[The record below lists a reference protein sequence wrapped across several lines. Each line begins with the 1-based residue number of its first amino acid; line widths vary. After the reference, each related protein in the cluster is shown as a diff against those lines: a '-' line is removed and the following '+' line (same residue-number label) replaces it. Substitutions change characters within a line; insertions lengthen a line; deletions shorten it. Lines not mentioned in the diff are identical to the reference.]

1 MDCQVNEKSSREW
14 FPRVS
19 LQGQNQDF
27 SWKKALT
34 PVNQSVLDF
43 MGFSEI
49 LENSVAAPSQ
59 RESCISSWNVLV
71 SHKTRIPCITGRFT
85 GREGRAPFSQSTFYR
100 LPRKVREGNVFRSI
114 CHSVHKEESLSSG
127 QRPPWTETP
136 LKLTSSGS
144 HCSGW
149 YTSY

>member
-1 MDCQVNEKSSREW
+1 MNGVSIMDCQVNEKSSREW

-43 MGFSEI
+43 MDFRKFWKIVLPPLRKG
-49 LENSVAAPSQ
+49 N
-59 RESCISSWNVLV
+59 LV
-71 SHKTRIPCITGRFT
+71 S
-85 GREGRAPFSQSTFYR
+85 APFSQSNFYR

-114 CHSVHKEESLSSG
+114 CHSVHKEEGLSSG

-149 YTSY
+149 YTSYWNAFLLFFHYHAVFGTHYVN